1 MTARTAILSVA
12 TTWLLSIPSHTLAD
26 DSSKFIPPA
35 VASIEQFPVPEM
47 TVPRADVAPFEYQD
61 VGPKI
66 PNYLPNQQWGTQGD
80 IITKMQKPLPPEE
93 SVKHYVVPKDFHLE
107 LFLDE
112 SDLQGKPISMNW
124 DELGRLWISETVDY
138 PDELMPPSEGR
149 DRIRICEDTDQD
161 GRADKFTVF
170 AENLSIP
177 TGIEFCREGI
187 VLQAGVETLFLRD
200 TDGDGKADQREVL
213 ITGWAMNDTHGG
225 VSNFQYGLDNRYWA
239 MQGYNDSK
247 PKYAGGEH
255 PGFRQGPWN
264 FTMGGSSAHPEV
276 TNVEFIRSTNN
287 NSWGLGSSEEGLVFA
302 STANGVPSVFVPI
315 PNRYYESVRG
325 WTPQLVAE
333 SIALDFLFD
342 PITENVRQVDW
353 HGGYTAGAGHALYT
367 ARTYPKSWWNRV
379 AFVCGPTGHL
389 VGTYVL
395 ERDGAN
401 YKSDNPFNL
410 VASNDEWS
418 APIMAEV
425 GPDGNV
431 WIIDWYNFIIQHN
444 PVPNGFKN
452 GKGNAYESDLRDKS
466 HGRIYRLVYDG
477 DEGQPEA
484 TIPPRLDTADPATLI
499 AGLSHSNRLWR
510 RHAQR
515 LLVERGNLDV
525 VDQLIELIQNPAVD
539 ETGNNA
545 GAIHALWTLH
555 GLGALS
561 EAEGDAFQAAVS
573 ALKHTAAGVR
583 RNAALVLPA
592 DDASTQALIEAN
604 LVADSDMQVR
614 LAALMA
620 LADMPSNEK
629 AGEAISGLAYD
640 EVMLADRY
648 LNDGIVF
655 AAAAH
660 PRSFLAKLIL
670 TQVSTSS
677 VTRANIARIVGE
689 HVARSGL
696 EASDLETLLTQIA
709 SSKASVRQSVIEG
722 LIAGWPAETEL
733 VDINAD
739 TDKALVAIVE
749 STPVAE
755 IGPLL
760 RLGALLGSSELRKY
774 SAAFIEQLQTKVDD
788 VELGAKDRIAAGKEW
803 LAISSD
809 KEATVA
815 NLVER
820 LTPQLAPEVSTGII
834 RSLANTNAE
843 NVATQLMGVWTTM
856 TPAQRTD
863 IVAVLMTKPDTAF
876 ALLNAIREQKIGF
889 GDLSLDQRQTLVNH
903 PSQLVRQQAQQLMD
917 AAGTAVNSARQEV
930 IDQYSAAAHATGDLV
945 SGKALF
951 TKNCAV
957 CHKHS
962 GEGKE
967 VGPDLTGM
975 AVHPKE
981 ELLTHILDPSRGV
994 EGNFRRYT
1002 LLTVDGKILTGML
1015 VAESLS
1021 SVDLIDAEGKK
1032 QSVSR
1037 EDIEQLT
1044 SSNKSVMPDGIEQ
1057 LLNLS
1062 QMTDLLEF
1070 LTNKGRFVPL
1080 PIAKVANAV
1089 STKELFDNQG
1099 APDTI
1104 ELDNWD
1110 QREVEGIPFQ
1120 LVDPQGDQ
1128 RANIVVLHGN
1138 LGVIPPKMPRS
1149 VKLPC
1154 NMIVKN
1160 LHILGAISGYGY
1172 PRTDGETVSMVV
1184 RLHYQDGELEDHEL
1198 INNVHIASFAG
1209 KSDVPKSIYAFAAGT
1224 RQVRYLAIE
1233 PKRREPIESVELRK
1247 GDDESAPIVLAITAE
1262 QADLQAIG
1270 RNRSNTLP
1278 RLD

>member
-1 MTARTAILSVA
+1 MTVRDAILSLA
-12 TTWLLSIPSHTLAD
+12 TAWILLPSSPSLAD
-26 DSSKFIPPA
+26 DTGVFIPPA
-35 VASIEQFPVPEM
+35 VASIEQFPVPAM
-47 TVPRADVAPFEYQD
+47 TEPNADVAPFEYEE

-80 IITKMQKPLPPEE
+80 VITKMQKPLPPEE
-93 SVKHYVVPKDFHLE
+93 SIKHFIVPQDFHLE

-124 DELGRLWISETVDY
+124 DERGRLWISETVDY
-138 PDELMPPSEGR
+138 PNELMPPSEGR
-149 DRIRICEDTDQD
+149 DRVRICEDTDQD

-177 TGIEFCREGI
+177 TGIEFCRDGI
-187 VLQAGVETLFLRD
+187 VIQAGVETLFLRD
-200 TDGDGKADQREVL
+200 TDGDGKSDQREVL

-247 PKYAGGEH
+247 PKFASGEH
-255 PGFRQGPWN
+255 PGFRQGPWT
-264 FTMGGSSAHPEV
+264 FTIGGSPTRPEV
-276 TNVEFIRSTNN
+276 TSVEFIRSTNN

-315 PNRYYESVRG
+315 PNRYYERVRG

-333 SIALDFLFD
+333 NIARDHLFA
-342 PITENVRQVDW
+342 PVTEKVRQVDW

-401 YKSDNPFNL
+401 FKADNPFNL
-410 VASNDEWS
+410 VASDDEWS

-431 WIIDWYNFIIQHN
+431 WIIDWYNFIVQHN

-477 DEGQPEA
+477 DEGQPDA
-484 TIPPRLDTADPATLI
+484 AIPPTLDAANPSTLV
-499 AGLSHSNRLWR
+499 AGLTHSNRLWR

-515 LLVERGNLDV
+515 LLVERGDLDV
-525 VDQLIELIQNPAVD
+525 VDQLIELIQNSSVD
-539 ETGNNA
+539 ETGNNP

-561 EAEGDAFQAAVS
+561 ETQGRAFQAAVS
-573 ALKHTAAGVR
+573 ALEHAAAGVR

-592 DDASTQALIEAN
+592 GTASTEGLLAAN
-604 LVADSDMQVR
+604 LLADADMQVR

-620 LADMPSNEK
+620 LSDMPAHEN
-629 AGEAISGLAYD
+629 AGEALARFASD
-640 EVMLADRY
+640 EAMLADRY
-648 LNDGIVF
+648 LSEGIIF

-660 PRSFLAKLIL
+660 PNSFLANLLL
-670 TQVSTSS
+670 TQTSTSNK
-677 VTRANIARIVGE
+677 TRANIARVVGE

-696 EASDLETLLTQIA
+696 EATDLQTLLTQVA
-709 SSKASVRQSVIEG
+709 SSQASVHQAVIEG
-722 LIAGWPAETEL
+722 LVAGWPAATETVGINESNERSL
-733 VDINAD
+733 VS
-739 TDKALVAIVE
+739 VAE

-760 RLGALLGSSELRKY
+760 RLGALLGSSELGKY
-774 SAAFIEQLQTKVDD
+774 SAAFAEQLQSKLDD
-788 VELGAKDRIAAGKEW
+788 VELDASDRVAAAEEW
-803 LAISSD
+803 LAISAD

-820 LTPQLAPEVSTGII
+820 LSPQLAPEVSTGVI
-834 RSLANTNAE
+834 RSLANTTAE
-843 NVATQLMGVWTTM
+843 NVAPQLLDVWSTM

-863 IVAVLMTKPDTAF
+863 IVAVLMTKPDTTL
-876 ALLNAIREQKIGF
+876 ALLEAIREQELAF
-889 GDLSLDQRQTLVNH
+889 GDLSLDQRQTLANH
-903 PSQLVRQQAQQLMD
+903 PRELVREQAQKLMD
-917 AAGTAVNSARQEV
+917 AVGSAVNSARQEV
-930 IDQYSAAAHATGDLV
+930 IDQYSTAAHATGDVAL
-945 SGKALF
+945 GKALF
-951 TKNCAV
+951 TKNCAI
-957 CHKHS
+957 CHMHS

-1002 LLTVDGKILTGML
+1002 LLTVDGKVLTGML
-1015 VAESLS
+1015 AAESLA

-1044 SSNKSVMPDGIEQ
+1044 SSKKSVMPEGMEQ
-1057 LLNLS
+1057 QLTLS

-1080 PIAKVANAV
+1080 PIAKVATAV

-1110 QREVEGIPFQ
+1110 RRDVEGIPFQ
-1120 LVDPQGDQ
+1120 LVDPQGDK
-1128 RANIVVLHGN
+1128 RANIVVLNGS
-1138 LGVIPPKMPRS
+1138 LGVVPPKMPPS
-1149 VKLPC
+1149 VTLPC

-1160 LHILGAISGYGY
+1160 LHILGAISGYGF
-1172 PRTDGETVSMVV
+1172 PRTAEETVSMVV
-1184 RLHYQDGELEDHEL
+1184 RLHYEDGASEDHEL
-1198 INNVHIASFAG
+1198 INCVHIASFAG
-1209 KSDVPKSIYAFAAGT
+1209 KSDVPQSTYAFAAGN
-1224 RQVRYLAIE
+1224 RQVRYLAIQ
-1233 PKRREPIESVELRK
+1233 PTKRKPIEAVELRK

-1262 QADLQAIG
+1262 QHQ
-1270 RNRSNTLP
+1270 
-1278 RLD
+1278 

>member
-1 MTARTAILSVA
+1 MTVRAAILSVA
-12 TTWLLSIPSHTLAD
+12 TAWLLSLSSHALAD
-26 DSSKFIPPA
+26 DSSVFIPPA

-47 TVPRADVAPFEYQD
+47 AEPSTDVAPFEYEE

-80 IITKMQKPLPPEE
+80 IITKMQKPLPAAE
-93 SVKHYVVPKDFHLE
+93 SMKHYVVPRGFHLE

-124 DELGRLWISETVDY
+124 DERGRLWISETVDY
-138 PDELMPPSEGR
+138 PNDLMPPSQGR

-170 AENLSIP
+170 AENVSIP
-177 TGIEFCREGI
+177 TGIEFCRDGI
-187 VLQAGVETLFLRD
+187 VIQAGVETLFLRD

-264 FTMGGSSAHPEV
+264 FTIGGSSARPEV

-333 SIALDFLFD
+333 RISRDHLFD
-342 PITENVRQVDW
+342 PVTANVRQVDW

-410 VASNDEWS
+410 VASDDEWS

-477 DEGQPEA
+477 DEGQPGA
-484 TIPPRLDTADPATLI
+484 TIPPTLDAADPSTLV

-515 LLVERGNLDV
+515 LLVERGNWDV
-525 VDQLIELIQNPAVD
+525 IDRLIELIRDPSVD

-561 EAEGDAFQAAVS
+561 DAEGKAFHAAAS
-573 ALKHTAAGVR
+573 ALTHAAAGVR

-604 LVADSDMQVR
+604 LFADSDMQVR
-614 LAALMA
+614 LAVLMS
-620 LADMPSNEK
+620 LADMPSHEK
-629 AGEAISGLAYD
+629 AGEVISSLASD
-640 EVMLADRY
+640 EYMLADRY
-648 LNDGIVF
+648 LAEGIVF

-660 PRSFLAKLIL
+660 SQSFLANLLL
-670 TQVSTSS
+670 TQVSTRND
-677 VTRANIARIVGE
+677 TRDNIARIVGE

-696 EASDLETLLTQIA
+696 EAADVETLLTQIA
-709 SSKASVRQSVIEG
+709 SSRVSVRQALVEG
-722 LIAGWPAETEL
+722 LVAGWPTESETE
-733 VDINAD
+733 DINPNAE
-739 TDKALVAIVE
+739 KALVAVAE

-755 IGPLL
+755 MGPLL
-760 RLGALLGSSELRKY
+760 RLGAMLGSSKLGKY
-774 SAAFIEQLQTKVDD
+774 SAMLAKQLQTMVDD
-788 VELGAKDRIAAGKEW
+788 VELDAADRVAAAEEW

-809 KEATVA
+809 KEETVA
-815 NLVER
+815 SLVER
-820 LTPQLAPEVSTGII
+820 LTPQLVPDVSTGVI
-834 RSLANTNAE
+834 RSLANTTAE
-843 NVATQLMGVWTTM
+843 NVATQLLDVWSTM

-863 IVAVLMTKPDTAF
+863 IVAVLMTKPNTTF

-903 PSQLVRQQAQQLMD
+903 PRQLVRQQAQQLMD
-917 AAGTAVNSARQEV
+917 ASGTAVNLERQEV
-930 IDQYSAAAHATGDLV
+930 IDQYSAAAHATGDVTL
-945 SGKALF
+945 GKALF
-951 TKNCAV
+951 TKNCAL

-1002 LLTVDGKILTGML
+1002 LLTVDGKVLTGML
-1015 VAESLS
+1015 AAESLS

-1044 SSNKSVMPDGIEQ
+1044 SSNKSVMPDGMEQ
-1057 LLNLS
+1057 QLNLE

-1070 LTNKGRFVPL
+1070 LTNKGQFVPL

-1089 STKELFDNQG
+1089 STKELFDDVG

-1128 RANIVVLHGN
+1128 RANIVVLNGN
-1138 LGVIPPKMPRS
+1138 TGVIPPQMPRS
-1149 VKLPC
+1149 VTLPC
-1154 NMIVKN
+1154 NMIVKD

-1172 PRTDGETVSMVV
+1172 PKSDEETVSMVV
-1184 RLHYQDGELEDHEL
+1184 RLHYQDGESEDHEL
-1198 INNVHIASFAG
+1198 LNAVHIASFSG
-1209 KSDVPKSIYAFAAGT
+1209 KSDVPKSTYAFAAGT
-1224 RQVRYLAIE
+1224 RQVRYLSIQ
-1233 PKRREPIESVELRK
+1233 PKRREPIESIELRK
-1247 GDDESAPIVLAITAE
+1247 GDDESAPIVLSITAE
-1262 QADLQAIG
+1262 QHQ
-1270 RNRSNTLP
+1270 
-1278 RLD
+1278 

>member
-1 MTARTAILSVA
+1 MIVRSAVLSVA
-12 TTWLLSIPSHTLAD
+12 TACLLSLPSHALAD
-26 DSSKFIPPA
+26 DFNAFTPPA
-35 VASIEQFPVPEM
+35 VAPIEQFPVPEM
-47 TVPRADVAPFEYQD
+47 TEPVADVAPFEYED

-93 SVKHYVVPKDFHLE
+93 SIKHYIVPKDFHLE

-112 SDLQGKPISMNW
+112 SDLQAKPISMNW
-124 DELGRLWISETVDY
+124 DERGRLWISETVDY
-138 PDELMPPSEGR
+138 PNELMPPSEGR

-161 GRADKFTVF
+161 GRADNFTVF
-170 AENLSIP
+170 AEKLSIP
-177 TGIEFCREGI
+177 TGIEFCRDGI
-187 VLQAGVETLFLRD
+187 VIQAGVETLFLRD
-200 TDGDGKADQREVL
+200 TDGDDKADQREVL

-264 FTMGGSSAHPEV
+264 FTMGGSPAHPEV

-333 SIALDFLFD
+333 RISPDHLFD
-342 PITENVRQVDW
+342 PVTEKVRQVDW

-401 YKSDNPFNL
+401 YKADNPFNL
-410 VASNDEWS
+410 VASDDEWS

-431 WIIDWYNFIIQHN
+431 WILDWYNFIIQHN

-477 DEGQPEA
+477 DEGQPDA
-484 TIPPRLDTADPATLI
+484 TIPPTLDAADPSTLV
-499 AGLSHSNRLWR
+499 AGLAHSNRLWR

-515 LLVERGNLDV
+515 LLVESGNLDV
-525 VDQLIELIQNPAVD
+525 IGQLIELIQNPSVD

-545 GAIHALWTLH
+545 GATHALWTLH

-561 EAEGDAFQAAVS
+561 GAQGEAFQAAVS
-573 ALKHTAAGVR
+573 ALEHAAAGVR

-592 DDASTQALIEAN
+592 DDKSTEALIEAN
-604 LVADSDMQVR
+604 LIADSDMQVR
-614 LAALMA
+614 LASLMA
-620 LADMPSNEK
+620 LTDMPSNVK
-629 AGEAISGLAYD
+629 AGEAIAGAASD
-640 EVMLADRY
+640 EEMLADRY
-648 LNDGIVF
+648 LSDGILF
-655 AAAAH
+655 AGAAH
-660 PRSFLAKLIL
+660 SNSFLANLLL
-670 TQVSTSS
+670 TQDSTSNE
-677 VTRANIARIVGE
+677 TRADIARVVGE

-696 EASDLETLLTQIA
+696 EPTALGKLLTQIA
-709 SSKASVRQSVIEG
+709 RSKSSVRQAMVEG
-722 LIAGWPAETEL
+722 LVAGWPAESGP
-733 VDINAD
+733 VSIDAD
-739 TDKALVAIVE
+739 TEKALVAIVE

-760 RLGALLGSSELRKY
+760 RLGALLGSSGLGKY
-774 SAAFIEQLQTKVDD
+774 SAAFTEQLKNKVDD
-788 VELGAKDRIAAGKEW
+788 VELAASDRIAAAEEW
-803 LAISSD
+803 LAISAD
-809 KEATVA
+809 KEEAVA
-815 NLVER
+815 GLVER
-820 LTPQLAPEVSTGII
+820 LSPQLAPEVSTGVI
-834 RSLANTNAE
+834 RSLANTTAE
-843 NVATQLMGVWTTM
+843 NVATQLLDVWPTM

-863 IVAVLMTKPDTAF
+863 IVAVLMTKPDTTL
-876 ALLNAIREQKIGF
+876 ALLEAIQKQELGF

-903 PSQLVRQQAQQLMD
+903 PRQRIREQAQKLMD
-917 AAGTAVNSARQEV
+917 TVGSAINSARREV
-930 IDQYSAAAHATGDLV
+930 IDQYSAAAHSTGDVAL
-945 SGKALF
+945 GKTLF

-962 GEGKE
+962 GEGQE

-1002 LLTVDGKILTGML
+1002 LLTVDGKVLTGML
-1015 VAESLS
+1015 AAESLS

-1044 SSNKSVMPDGIEQ
+1044 SSNKSVMPEGMEQ
-1057 LLNLS
+1057 QLNLD

-1080 PIAKVANAV
+1080 PIAKVASAV

-1099 APDTI
+1099 APDII
-1104 ELDNWD
+1104 ELENWD
-1110 QREVEGIPFQ
+1110 HREVEGVPFQ

-1128 RANIVVLHGN
+1128 RANIVVLNGN

-1149 VKLPC
+1149 VTLPC
-1154 NMIVKN
+1154 NMIVKH

-1184 RLHYQDGELEDHEL
+1184 RLHYQDGESEDHEL
-1198 INNVHIASFAG
+1198 INCIHIASFAG
-1209 KSDVPKSIYAFAAGT
+1209 KSDVPKSTYAFAAGT
-1224 RQVRYLAIE
+1224 RQVRYLAIQ
-1233 PKRREPIESVELRK
+1233 PKRRKLIKTVELRK
-1247 GDDESAPIVLAITAE
+1247 GEDESAPIVLSITAE
-1262 QADLQAIG
+1262 QQQ
-1270 RNRSNTLP
+1270 
-1278 RLD
+1278 

>member
-1 MTARTAILSVA
+1 MTVRTAILRVA
-12 TTWLLSIPSHTLAD
+12 IAWLLSLSSDALAD
-26 DSSKFIPPA
+26 DQSVFTPPA

-47 TVPRADVAPFEYQD
+47 TEPNADVAPFEYED

-93 SVKHYVVPKDFHLE
+93 SVKHYIVPKNFHLE

-112 SDLQGKPISMNW
+112 SNLQGKPISMNW
-124 DELGRLWISETVDY
+124 DERGRLWISETVDY
-138 PDELMPPSEGR
+138 PNELMPPSEGR
-149 DRIRICEDTDQD
+149 DRIRICEDADQD
-161 GRADKFTVF
+161 GRADKFTIF

-177 TGIEFCREGI
+177 TGIEFCRDGI
-187 VLQAGVETLFLRD
+187 VIQAGVETLFLRD
-200 TDGDGKADQREVL
+200 TDGDGKADQREAL

-247 PKYAGGEH
+247 PRYAGGQH

-264 FTMGGSSAHPEV
+264 FTMGGSPAHPKV
-276 TNVEFIRSTNN
+276 INVEFIRSTNN

-333 SIALDFLFD
+333 RISRDHLFD
-342 PITENVRQVDW
+342 PVTENVRQVDW

-410 VASNDEWS
+410 VASDDEWS

-431 WIIDWYNFIIQHN
+431 WIIDWYNFIVQHN

-477 DEGQPEA
+477 DEGQPDA
-484 TIPPRLDTADPATLI
+484 TIPPSLDAANPSTLV

-515 LLVERGNLDV
+515 LLVERGDLDV
-525 VDQLIELIQNPAVD
+525 VDELIELIQNPSVD

-561 EAEGDAFQAAVS
+561 KAEGEAFPAAVS
-573 ALKHTAAGVR
+573 ALKHAAAGVR

-592 DDASTQALIEAN
+592 DDESTQALIEAN
-604 LVADSDMQVR
+604 LIADSDMQVR

-620 LADMPSNEK
+620 LADMPSNEN
-629 AGEAISGLAYD
+629 AGEAISSLASD

-648 LNDGIVF
+648 LADGIVF

-660 PRSFLAKLIL
+660 SNSFLASLLL
-670 TQVSTSS
+670 TQVSTSNEA
-677 VTRANIARIVGE
+677 RANIARVVGE

-696 EASDLETLLTQIA
+696 EATDLESLLTQIA
-709 SSKASVRQSVIEG
+709 SSKASVRQAVIEG
-722 LIAGWPAETEL
+722 LVAGWPAASET

-739 TDKALVAIVE
+739 TEKALVAIIE

-760 RLGALLGSSELRKY
+760 RLAALLGSSELGKY
-774 SAAFIEQLQTKVDD
+774 SAALAEQLQTKVDD
-788 VELGAKDRIAAGKEW
+788 IALAATDRVAAAEEW
-803 LAISSD
+803 LEISAD
-809 KEATVA
+809 KDETVGS
-815 NLVER
+815 LVER
-820 LTPQLAPEVSTGII
+820 LTPQLVPEVSTGVI
-834 RSLANTNAE
+834 RLLANTSAK
-843 NVATQLMGVWTTM
+843 NVATQLLDVWPTM
-856 TPAQRTD
+856 TPTQRTD
-863 IVAVLMTKPDTAF
+863 IVAVLMTKPITTL
-876 ALLNAIREQKIGF
+876 ALLRAIKEQKVGF

-903 PSQLVRQQAQQLMD
+903 PSQLIRKQAQQLMD
-917 AAGTAVNSARQEV
+917 AAGSAVSSARQEV
-930 IDQYSAAAHATGDLV
+930 IDQYSAAAHATGDVVL
-945 SGKALF
+945 GKELF
-951 TKNCAV
+951 IKNCAI

-1015 VAESLS
+1015 AAESLS

-1044 SSNKSVMPDGIEQ
+1044 SSNKSVMPDGMEQ
-1057 LLNLS
+1057 QMSLS

-1104 ELDNWD
+1104 ELENWD

-1128 RANIVVLHGN
+1128 RANIIVLNGSM
-1138 LGVIPPKMPRS
+1138 GVIPPKMPRS
-1149 VKLPC
+1149 VTLPC

-1160 LHILGAISGYGY
+1160 LHVLGAISGYGY
-1172 PRTDGETVSMVV
+1172 PRTEGETVSMVV
-1184 RLHYQDGELEDHEL
+1184 RLHYQDGATEDHEL
-1198 INNVHIASFAG
+1198 FNSVHIASFAG
-1209 KSDVPKSIYAFAAGT
+1209 KSDVPKSTFAFAAGN
-1224 RQVRYLAIE
+1224 RQVRYLSIQ

-1247 GDDESAPIVLAITAE
+1247 GDDESAPVVLSITAE
-1262 QADLQAIG
+1262 QHQ
-1270 RNRSNTLP
+1270 
-1278 RLD
+1278 

>member
-1 MTARTAILSVA
+1 MIVRTALLNVA
-12 TTWLLSIPSHTLAD
+12 TACLLSLPSHALAD
-26 DSSKFIPPA
+26 DSNAFMPPA
-35 VASIEQFPVPEM
+35 VAPIEQFPVPAM
-47 TVPRADVAPFEYQD
+47 KAPSADVAPFEYED

-66 PNYLPNQQWGTQGD
+66 PNYLANQQWGTQGD
-80 IITKMQKPLPPEE
+80 IITKMQKPLSPEE
-93 SVKHYVVPKDFHLE
+93 SLKHYIVPKDFHLE

-112 SDLQGKPISMNW
+112 SDLRAKPISMNW
-124 DELGRLWISETVDY
+124 DERGRLWISETIDY
-138 PDELMPPSEGR
+138 PNELMPPSEGR

-170 AENLSIP
+170 AEKLSIP
-177 TGIEFCREGI
+177 TGIEFCRDGI
-187 VLQAGVETLFLRD
+187 VIQAGVETLFLRD
-200 TDGDGKADQREVL
+200 TDGDDKADQREVL

-264 FTMGGSSAHPEV
+264 FTMGGSPAHPEV
-276 TNVEFIRSTNN
+276 TDVEFIRSTNN

-325 WTPQLVAE
+325 WTPRLVAE
-333 SIALDFLFD
+333 SISSDHLFD
-342 PITENVRQVDW
+342 PVTEKVRQVDW

-401 YKSDNPFNL
+401 YKADNPFNL
-410 VASNDEWS
+410 VASDDEWS

-431 WIIDWYNFIIQHN
+431 WILDWYNYIVQHN

-477 DEGQPEA
+477 EEGQPDAA
-484 TIPPRLDTADPATLI
+484 TPPVLDAANASTLV

-515 LLVERGNLDV
+515 LLVESGNLDV
-525 VDQLIELIQNPAVD
+525 VDQLIELIQTPSAD

-561 EAEGDAFQAAVS
+561 EAEGEAFRAAVS
-573 ALKHTAAGVR
+573 ALKHAAAGVR

-592 DDASTQALIEAN
+592 NEASTQALIEAN
-604 LVADSDMQVR
+604 LIADSDMQVR

-620 LADMPSNEK
+620 LTDMPSSEK
-629 AGEAISGLAYD
+629 AGEAIAGAASD
-640 EVMLADRY
+640 EKILADRY
-648 LNDGIVF
+648 LADGIVF
-655 AAAAH
+655 AGSAH
-660 PRSFLAKLIL
+660 SNSFLANLLL
-670 TQVSTSS
+670 TQDSTSNAS
-677 VTRANIARIVGE
+677 RASIAKVVGE

-696 EASDLETLLTQIA
+696 EPTALEKLLSRIV
-709 SSKASVRQSVIEG
+709 SSKASVRQAVVEG
-722 LIAGWPAETEL
+722 LVAGWPVATEP
-733 VDINAD
+733 VDLNAD
-739 TDKALVAIVE
+739 TENALVAIVE

-760 RLGALLGSSELRKY
+760 RLGALLGSSELGKY
-774 SAAFIEQLQTKVDD
+774 SAAFTEQLQSKLVD
-788 VELGAKDRIAAGKEW
+788 VELAAPDRIAAAEEW
-803 LAISSD
+803 LAISAD
-809 KEATVA
+809 KEDAVA
-815 NLVER
+815 GLVER
-820 LTPQLAPEVSTGII
+820 LSPQLAPEVSTGVI
-834 RSLANTNAE
+834 RSLANTTAE
-843 NVATQLMGVWTTM
+843 NVATQLLDIWPTM
-856 TPAQRTD
+856 SPAQRTD
-863 IVAVLMTKPDTAF
+863 IVAVLMTKPDTTL
-876 ALLNAIREQKIGF
+876 ALLEAIQDQKLGF
-889 GDLSLDQRQTLVNH
+889 GDLSLDQRQTLVSH
-903 PSQLVRQQAQQLMD
+903 PRQRVRQQAQKLMD
-917 AAGTAVNSARQEV
+917 AAGSAVNSARQEV
-930 IDQYSAAAHATGDLV
+930 IDQYAPAAHATGDVAL
-945 SGKALF
+945 GKALF

-957 CHKHS
+957 CHIHS

-1002 LLTVDGKILTGML
+1002 LLTVDGRVLTGML
-1015 VAESLS
+1015 AAESLS

-1037 EDIEQLT
+1037 EDIEQLK
-1044 SSNKSVMPDGIEQ
+1044 SSNKSVMPEGMEQ
-1057 LLNLS
+1057 QLDLS

-1080 PIAKVANAV
+1080 PIAKVATAV

-1104 ELDNWD
+1104 ELENWD

-1128 RANIVVLHGN
+1128 RANIVVLNGN
-1138 LGVIPPKMPRS
+1138 VGVVPPKMPRS
-1149 VKLPC
+1149 VTLPC
-1154 NMIVKN
+1154 NMIVKH

-1184 RLHYQDGELEDHEL
+1184 RLHYQDGQAEDHEL
-1198 INNVHIASFAG
+1198 INCVHMASFSG
-1209 KSDVPKSIYAFAAGT
+1209 KSDVPKSTYAFAAGT
-1224 RQVRYLAIE
+1224 RQVRYLSIQ
-1233 PKRREPIESVELRK
+1233 PKRREPIETVELRK
-1247 GDDESAPIVLAITAE
+1247 GNDESAPIVLSITAE
-1262 QADLQAIG
+1262 QHQ
-1270 RNRSNTLP
+1270 
-1278 RLD
+1278 

>member
-1 MTARTAILSVA
+1 MTARMAILGIA
-12 TTWLLSIPSHTLAD
+12 IAWLPPLWSQILAD
-26 DSSKFIPPA
+26 DTDGFVSPA
-35 VASIEQFPVPEM
+35 VATIEQFPTPPM
-47 TVPRADVAPFEYQD
+47 TEPNVNVAPFEYED

-80 IITKMQKPLPPEE
+80 ILTKMQKPLPPEE
-93 SVKHYVVPKDFHLE
+93 SIKHYIVPKNFHLE

-112 SDLQGKPISMNW
+112 SDLQGNPISKNW
-124 DELGRLWISETVDY
+124 DERGRLWISETVDY
-138 PDELMPPSEGR
+138 PTELMPPSEGR
-149 DRIRICEDTDQD
+149 DHIRICEDTDHD
-161 GRADKFTVF
+161 GRADKFTLF

-177 TGIEFCREGI
+177 TGIEFCRDGI
-187 VLQAGVETLFLRD
+187 VIQAGVETLFLRD

-264 FTMGGSSAHPEV
+264 FTIGGPPAHPEV
-276 TNVEFIRSTNN
+276 THVEFIRSTNN

-333 SIALDFLFD
+333 SIARDHLFD
-342 PITENVRQVDW
+342 PITDNVRQVDW

-401 YKSDNPFNL
+401 YKADNPFNL
-410 VASNDEWS
+410 VASDDEWS

-431 WIIDWYNFIIQHN
+431 WILDWYNFIVQHN

-477 DEGQPEA
+477 DEGQPDA
-484 TIPPRLDTADPATLI
+484 TIPPALDAANPSTLV

-515 LLVERGNLDV
+515 LLVERGELDV
-525 VDQLIELIQNPAVD
+525 VEPLIALIQNPSID

-561 EAEGDAFQAAVS
+561 DAEGAAFQAAVS
-573 ALKHTAAGVR
+573 ALKHAAAGVR

-592 DDASTQALIEAN
+592 KDASTQALVEAN
-604 LVADSDMQVR
+604 LFADSDMQVR

-620 LADMPSNEK
+620 LADMPFKENAGAAIAHLAANE
-629 AGEAISGLAYD
+629 E
-640 EVMLADRY
+640 MLADRY
-648 LNDGIVF
+648 LADGIIF

-660 PRSFLAKLIL
+660 SKAFLGNLLFAQVATNNETRSN
-670 TQVSTSS
+670 V
-677 VTRANIARIVGE
+677 ARVVAE
-689 HVARSGL
+689 HVARSGIEAKGL
-696 EASDLETLLTQIA
+696 EELLTRIA
-709 SSKASVRQSVIEG
+709 SSKASVRQAVIEG
-722 LIAGWPAETEL
+722 LVAGWPAASEPAN
-733 VDINAD
+733 INAD
-739 TDKALVAIVE
+739 TEKALGAIVE
-749 STPVAE
+749 STPIAE

-760 RLGALLGSSELRKY
+760 RLGALLGSSELGKY
-774 SAAFIEQLQTKVDD
+774 SAAFTEQLQNQVDD
-788 VELGAKDRIAAGKEW
+788 DALVASDRIAAAEEW
-803 LAISSD
+803 LAIAADREKAVTS
-809 KEATVA
+809 
-815 NLVER
+815 LVER
-820 LTPQLAPEVSTGII
+820 LSPQLAPEVSTGVI
-834 RSLANTNAE
+834 RSLANTTAD
-843 NVATQLMGVWTTM
+843 NVATQLLDVWPTM

-863 IVAVLMTKPDTAF
+863 IVAVLMAKPSTTF
-876 ALLNAIREQKIGF
+876 ELLNAIQEQKIGF

-903 PSQLVRQQAQQLMD
+903 PRERVRQQAQQLMD
-917 AAGTAVNSARQEV
+917 AAGSTVNSARQEV
-930 IDQYSAAAHATGDLV
+930 IDQYSAAAHATGDIAQ
-945 SGKALF
+945 GKALF
-951 TKNCAV
+951 IKNCAV

-1015 VAESLS
+1015 AAESLT

-1044 SSNKSVMPDGIEQ
+1044 SSNKSVMPEGMEQ
-1057 LLNLS
+1057 QLNLS

-1080 PIAKVANAV
+1080 SIAKVANAV

-1128 RANIVVLHGN
+1128 RANIVVLNGS
-1138 LGVIPPKMPRS
+1138 LGVIPPKMPRT
-1149 VKLPC
+1149 VTLPC

-1160 LHILGAISGYGY
+1160 LHILGAISGFGY

-1184 RLHYQDGELEDHEL
+1184 RFHYQDGESEDHEL

-1224 RQVRYLAIE
+1224 RQVRYLSIQ
-1233 PKRREPIESVELRK
+1233 PKRREPLESVELRK
-1247 GDDESAPIVLAITAE
+1247 GEDESAPIVLAITAE
-1262 QADLQAIG
+1262 QHQ
-1270 RNRSNTLP
+1270 
-1278 RLD
+1278 

>member
-1 MTARTAILSVA
+1 MIVRTALLNVA
-12 TTWLLSIPSHTLAD
+12 TACFLSLPSHALAD
-26 DSSKFIPPA
+26 DSNAFTPPA
-35 VASIEQFPVPEM
+35 VAPIEQFPVPAM
-47 TVPRADVAPFEYQD
+47 KAPNAGVAPFEYED

-66 PNYLPNQQWGTQGD
+66 PNYLANQQWGTQGD
-80 IITKMQKPLPPEE
+80 IITKMQKPLSPEE
-93 SVKHYVVPKDFHLE
+93 SLKHYIVPKDFHLE

-112 SDLQGKPISMNW
+112 SDLQAKPIAMNW
-124 DELGRLWISETVDY
+124 DERGRLWISETVDY
-138 PDELMPPSEGR
+138 PNELMPPSEGR

-170 AENLSIP
+170 AEKLSIP
-177 TGIEFCREGI
+177 TGIEFCRDGI
-187 VLQAGVETLFLRD
+187 VIQAGVETLFLRD
-200 TDGDGKADQREVL
+200 TDGDDKADQREVL

-264 FTMGGSSAHPEV
+264 FTIGGSPAHPVV
-276 TNVEFIRSTNN
+276 TDVEFIRSTNN

-325 WTPQLVAE
+325 WTPRLVAE
-333 SIALDFLFD
+333 SISSDHLFD
-342 PITENVRQVDW
+342 PVTEKVRQVDW

-401 YKSDNPFNL
+401 YKADNPFNL
-410 VASNDEWS
+410 VASDDEWS

-431 WIIDWYNFIIQHN
+431 WILDWYNYIVQHN

-477 DEGQPEA
+477 EEGQPDAA
-484 TIPPRLDTADPATLI
+484 TPPVLDAANASTLV

-515 LLVERGNLDV
+515 LLVESGNLDV
-525 VDQLIELIQNPAVD
+525 VDQLIELIQTPSVD

-561 EAEGDAFQAAVS
+561 EAEGEAFRAAVA
-573 ALKHTAAGVR
+573 ALRHAAAGVR

-592 DDASTQALIEAN
+592 NEASTQALIKAN
-604 LVADSDMQVR
+604 LIADSDMQVR

-620 LADMPSNEK
+620 LADMPSYEK
-629 AGEAISGLAYD
+629 AGEAIAGAASD
-640 EVMLADRY
+640 EKILADRY
-648 LNDGIVF
+648 LADGIVF
-655 AAAAH
+655 AGAAH
-660 PRSFLAKLIL
+660 SNSFLANLL
-670 TQVSTSS
+670 LAQDSTSNAS
-677 VTRANIARIVGE
+677 RANIAKIVGE

-696 EASDLETLLTQIA
+696 EPTALEKLLSQIA
-709 SSKASVRQSVIEG
+709 SSKTSVRQAVVEG
-722 LIAGWPAETEL
+722 LVAGWPVVTEP
-733 VDINAD
+733 VDLNAD
-739 TDKALVAIVE
+739 TENALVAIVE

-760 RLGALLGSSELRKY
+760 RLGALLGSSELGKY
-774 SAAFIEQLQTKVDD
+774 SAAFTEQLQTKIDD
-788 VELGAKDRIAAGKEW
+788 IELASANRVAAAEEW
-803 LAISSD
+803 LAISAD
-809 KEATVA
+809 KEEAVA
-815 NLVER
+815 GLVER
-820 LTPQLAPEVSTGII
+820 LSPQLAPEVSTGVI
-834 RSLANTNAE
+834 RSLANTTAE
-843 NVATQLMGVWTTM
+843 NVATQLLDVWPTM
-856 TPAQRTD
+856 SPAQRSD
-863 IVAVLMTKPDTAF
+863 IVAVLMAKPDTTL
-876 ALLNAIREQKIGF
+876 ALLEAIQDQKLGF
-889 GDLSLDQRQTLVNH
+889 GDLSLDQRQTLVSH
-903 PSQLVRQQAQQLMD
+903 PRQRVRQQAQKLMD
-917 AAGTAVNSARQEV
+917 AAGSAVNSARQEV
-930 IDQYSAAAHATGDLV
+930 IDQYTSAAHATGDVAL
-945 SGKALF
+945 GKALF

-957 CHKHS
+957 CHIHS

-1002 LLTVDGKILTGML
+1002 LLTVDGRVLTGML
-1015 VAESLS
+1015 AAESLS

-1037 EDIEQLT
+1037 EDIEQLK
-1044 SSNKSVMPDGIEQ
+1044 SSNKSVMPEGMEQ
-1057 LLNLS
+1057 QLDLP

-1080 PIAKVANAV
+1080 PIAKVATAV

-1104 ELDNWD
+1104 ELENWD

-1128 RANIVVLHGN
+1128 RANIVVLNGN
-1138 LGVIPPKMPRS
+1138 VGVVPPKMPRS
-1149 VKLPC
+1149 VTLPC
-1154 NMIVKN
+1154 NMIVKH

-1184 RLHYQDGELEDHEL
+1184 RLHYQDGQAEDHEL
-1198 INNVHIASFAG
+1198 INCVHMASFSG
-1209 KSDVPKSIYAFAAGT
+1209 KSDVPKSTYAFAAGN
-1224 RQVRYLAIE
+1224 RQVRYLSIQ
-1233 PKRREPIESVELRK
+1233 PKRREPIETVELRK
-1247 GDDESAPIVLAITAE
+1247 GDDESAPIVLSITAE
-1262 QADLQAIG
+1262 QHQ
-1270 RNRSNTLP
+1270 
-1278 RLD
+1278 

>member
-1 MTARTAILSVA
+1 MTVRTAILSVA
-12 TTWLLSIPSHTLAD
+12 TAWLLSISSHALAD
-26 DSSKFIPPA
+26 DLSKFIPPA
-35 VASIEQFPVPEM
+35 VAAIEQFPVPEM
-47 TVPRADVAPFEYQD
+47 AEPRTDVAAFEYED

-93 SVKHYVVPKDFHLE
+93 SIKHYRVPKNFHLE

-124 DELGRLWISETVDY
+124 DESGRLWISETVDY
-138 PDELMPPSEGR
+138 PNELMPPSEGR
-149 DRIRICEDTDQD
+149 DRIRICEDTNQD

-177 TGIEFCREGI
+177 TGIEFCRDGI
-187 VLQAGVETLFLRD
+187 VIQAGVETLFLRD

-264 FTMGGSSAHPEV
+264 FTIGGSPAHPEV

-333 SIALDFLFD
+333 RISRDFLFD

-477 DEGQPEA
+477 EDGQPDA
-484 TIPPRLDTADPATLI
+484 TTFPTLNAADPSTLV

-515 LLVERGNLDV
+515 LLVERGKMDV
-525 VDQLIELIQNPAVD
+525 VDQLIELIQNPSVD

-561 EAEGDAFQAAVS
+561 KGEAFQAAVS
-573 ALKHTAAGVR
+573 ALKHAAAGVR
-583 RNAALVLPA
+583 RNAALVLPRA
-592 DDASTQALIEAN
+592 DASTQALIEAD
-604 LVADSDMQVR
+604 LLADSDMQVR

-629 AGEAISGLAYD
+629 AGEAVSGLASD
-640 EVMLADRY
+640 DDMLADRY
-648 LNDGIVF
+648 LSDGIVF

-660 PRSFLAKLIL
+660 SHSFLANLLL
-670 TQVSTSS
+670 TQVSTSNH
-677 VTRANIARIVGE
+677 TRANIARIVGE

-696 EASDLETLLTQIA
+696 ETTDLESLLSQIA
-709 SSKASVRQSVIEG
+709 SSKASVRQALIEG
-722 LIAGWPAETEL
+722 LVAGWPTGSETG
-733 VDINAD
+733 DINAD
-739 TDKALVAIVE
+739 TEKALVAIVE
-749 STPVAE
+749 STPVTE

-760 RLGALLGSSELRKY
+760 RLGALLGSSEIGKY
-774 SAAFIEQLQTKVDD
+774 SSAFTEQLQAKVDD
-788 VELGAKDRIAAGKEW
+788 VELGAKDRVAAAEEW

-809 KEATVA
+809 KEEAVA
-815 NLVER
+815 SLVER
-820 LTPQLAPEVSTGII
+820 LSPQLAPEVSTGVI
-834 RSLANTNAE
+834 RSLANSTAE
-843 NVATQLMGVWTTM
+843 NVATQLIGVWPTM

-863 IVAVLMTKPDTAF
+863 IVAVLMTKPSTTS
-876 ALLNAIREQKIGF
+876 ALLDAIQEQKIGF

-903 PSQLVRQQAQQLMD
+903 PDQLVRQRAQQLVD

-930 IDQYSAAAHATGDLV
+930 IDQYLAAAHSTGDV
-945 SGKALF
+945 ARGKALF
-951 TKNCAV
+951 TKNCAI
-957 CHKHS
+957 CHKHT

-1015 VAESLS
+1015 AAESLS

-1044 SSNKSVMPDGIEQ
+1044 SSNKSVMPDGMEQ

-1080 PIAKVANAV
+1080 PVAKVANAV

-1104 ELDNWD
+1104 EL
-1110 QREVEGIPFQ
+1110 
-1120 LVDPQGDQ
+1120 
-1128 RANIVVLHGN
+1128 
-1138 LGVIPPKMPRS
+1138 
-1149 VKLPC
+1149 
-1154 NMIVKN
+1154 
-1160 LHILGAISGYGY
+1160 
-1172 PRTDGETVSMVV
+1172 
-1184 RLHYQDGELEDHEL
+1184 
-1198 INNVHIASFAG
+1198 
-1209 KSDVPKSIYAFAAGT
+1209 
-1224 RQVRYLAIE
+1224 
-1233 PKRREPIESVELRK
+1233 
-1247 GDDESAPIVLAITAE
+1247 
-1262 QADLQAIG
+1262 
-1270 RNRSNTLP
+1270 
-1278 RLD
+1278 